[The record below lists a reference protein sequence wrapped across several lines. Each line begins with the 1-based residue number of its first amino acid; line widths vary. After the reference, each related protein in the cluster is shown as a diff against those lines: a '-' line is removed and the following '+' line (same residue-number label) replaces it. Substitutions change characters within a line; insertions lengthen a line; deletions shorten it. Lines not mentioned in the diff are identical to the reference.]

1 MANLQA
7 PRAAGYNE
15 VSGQFEAYQNS
26 FGKACVIE
34 MRRNISKAL
43 LLPGKIALLCVVLLV
58 VVAACSTRP
67 APEVTTAEGTPTATP
82 TPAAAGG
89 SAVATVASGTAGP
102 VAVEE
107 TAEGGKLVRL
117 WADPPTL
124 DPHLT
129 TDATSA
135 TIIVEVFG
143 GLVTIDPSLQ
153 VVGDLAS
160 HWEVLNEGKTYVFHL
175 RTNATF
181 HDGRQVTAQDVKW
194 SMERATDPETL
205 SLVADQYLGDIIG
218 VEAKLQGE
226 ANEITGV
233 QVVDDVTI
241 RIDIDAPKSYFLAK
255 LTYPTAFVV
264 DRHQLESDDRWFR
277 RPNATGPFKL
287 ASYELGER
295 MVLERHE
302 GYHLGAPRLQRVE
315 FILSGGTAMLMYEN
329 DEIHITGVGLA
340 DLDRLLD
347 PSEALSLELRTAP
360 PPFDT
365 RYIGLNVNE
374 PPFDD
379 PKVRL
384 ALNHAIDRAEIADIV
399 LGDLVVPAKGILPPN
414 FPGYNPETIGYE
426 YDPEKAQQLLS
437 ESKYGNDPDAL
448 GLIVLTTSGSFGANV
463 GLDTQVIQEMWRQN
477 LGIEVDVQQT
487 DYAVYLQDLHS
498 RIFQMFE
505 IGWIADYP
513 DPENFLDILFHSES
527 SNNHT
532 GYSNPQVDSLLE
544 EARLGSEEE
553 RYAQYHEIERLILA
567 DAPWIP
573 LWHGGEQY
581 ILVKPS
587 VKDYHQTPL
596 IIPKLRYVYIEE

>member
-1 MANLQA
+1 MH
-7 PRAAGYNE
+7 
-15 VSGQFEAYQNS
+15 
-26 FGKACVIE
+26 
-34 MRRNISKAL
+34 RNTFKTVPASCRGLLFAAL
-43 LLPGKIALLCVVLLV
+43 LLLL
-58 VVAACSTRP
+58 VAACSTRP
-67 APEVTTAEGTPTATP
+67 APGTAIADSADTVTPTTTAD
-82 TPAAAGG
+82 
-89 SAVATVASGTAGP
+89 ASGTAATVIPAPAAGAAASEP
-102 VAVEE
+102 DSLEDASS
-107 TAEGGKLVRL
+107 KLIRL

-135 TIIVEVFG
+135 TIIVEIFG
-143 GLVTIDPSLQ
+143 GLVTIDPNLQ
-153 VVGDLAS
+153 IVGDLAS
-160 HWEVLNEGKTYVFHL
+160 HWEVLNDGKTYVFHI
-175 RTNATF
+175 RSNATF
-181 HDGRQVTAQDVKW
+181 HDGRPVTAQDVKW

-218 VEAKLQGE
+218 VEAKLDGE
-226 ANEITGV
+226 ANEISGV

-264 DRHQLESDDRWFR
+264 DRNQVESDDRWFR

-295 MVLERHE
+295 MVLERHD
-302 GYHLGAPRLQRVE
+302 GFHLGAPRLKTVE

-347 PSEALSLELRTAP
+347 PTEELSDQLRTAP

-379 PKVRL
+379 PNVRL
-384 ALNHAIDRAEIADIV
+384 ALNYAIDRAEIADIV

-414 FPGYNPETIGYE
+414 FPGYNPDIPGYE
-426 YDPEKAQQLLS
+426 YDPEKARQLLA
-437 ESKYGNDPDAL
+437 ESKYGDDPEAL
-448 GLIVLTTSGSFGANV
+448 GLIVLTTAGSFGANV

-487 DYAVYLQDLHS
+487 DFAVYLQDLHS

-532 GYSNPQVDSLLE
+532 GYSNSQVDSLLE
-544 EARLGSEEE
+544 EARLGDPEE
-553 RYAQYHEIERLILA
+553 RYVQYHEIERLILA

-581 ILVKPS
+581 ILVKPK

>member
-1 MANLQA
+1 M
-7 PRAAGYNE
+7 
-15 VSGQFEAYQNS
+15 F
-26 FGKACVIE
+26 
-34 MRRNISKAL
+34 
-43 LLPGKIALLCVVLLV
+43 VLVL
-58 VVAACSTRP
+58 VAACSRP
-67 APEVTTAEGTPTATP
+67 APGSTNGESSPTSTPIEAPAAGTTATP
-82 TPAAAGG
+82 VPAGEVPVAEPLTEEDG
-89 SAVATVASGTAGP
+89 SAR
-102 VAVEE
+102 
-107 TAEGGKLVRL
+107 LVRL

-135 TIIVEVFG
+135 TIIVEIFG
-143 GLVTIDPSLQ
+143 GLVTIDPNLQ
-153 VVGDLAS
+153 IVGDLAS
-160 HWEVLNEGKTYVFHL
+160 HWEVLNDGKTYVFHI
-175 RTNATF
+175 RSNATF
-181 HDGRQVTAQDVKW
+181 HDGRPVTAQDVKW

-218 VEAKLQGE
+218 VEAKLEGE
-226 ANEITGV
+226 ADEISGV

-264 DRHQLESDDRWFR
+264 DRNQVGSDDRWFR

-295 MVLERHE
+295 MVLERHD
-302 GYHLGAPRLQRVE
+302 GYHLGAPRLQAVE

-347 PSEALSLELRTAP
+347 PTEELSGQLRTAP

-379 PKVRL
+379 ANVRL
-384 ALNHAIDRAEIADIV
+384 ALNYAIDRAEIADIV

-414 FPGYNPETIGYE
+414 FPGYNPDIPGYE
-426 YDPEKAQQLLS
+426 YDPDKARQLLA
-437 ESKYGNDPDAL
+437 ESKYGDDPEAL
-448 GLIVLTTSGSFGANV
+448 GLIVLTTAGSFGANV

-487 DYAVYLQDLHS
+487 DFAVYLQDLHS

-532 GYSNPQVDSLLE
+532 GYSNSQVDSLLE
-544 EARLGSEEE
+544 QARLGDPAE
-553 RYAQYHEIERLILA
+553 RYAQYQEIERLILA

>member
-1 MANLQA
+1 MD
-7 PRAAGYNE
+7 RK
-15 VSGQFEAYQNS
+15 VT
-26 FGKACVIE
+26 
-34 MRRNISKAL
+34 RAL
-43 LLPGKIALLCVVLLV
+43 LSTCKVGLLAVILLL
-58 VVAACSTRP
+58 VVAACTTRP
-67 APEVTTAEGTPTATP
+67 ATSGTTAEDSPQATATP
-82 TPAAAGG
+82 DAAAIG
-89 SAVATVASGTAGP
+89 AVATGAAVSADIEDRDGEDDTA
-102 VAVEE
+102 
-107 TAEGGKLVRL
+107 GGKLVRL

-143 GLVTIDPSLQ
+143 GLVTIDPSLEI
-153 VVGDLAS
+153 VGDLAS
-160 HWEVLNEGKTYVFHL
+160 HWEVLNEGRTYVFHI
-175 RTNATF
+175 RSNATF
-181 HDGRQVTAQDVKW
+181 HDGRKVTAQDVKW

-218 VEAKLQGE
+218 VEAKLEGE

-264 DRHQLESDDRWFR
+264 DRNQVESDDRWFR

-295 MVLERHE
+295 MVLERHD
-302 GYHLGAPRLQRVE
+302 GYHLGSPRLKTVE

-347 PSEALSLELRTAP
+347 PAEELSSQLRQAP

-384 ALNHAIDRAEIADIV
+384 SLNYAIDREEIADIV

-414 FPGYNPETIGYE
+414 FPGYNTAIGGYE
-426 YDPEKAQQLLS
+426 YDPVKARQLLS
-437 ESKYGNDPDAL
+437 ESKYGDDPDAL

-527 SNNHT
+527 GNNHT

-544 EARLGSEEE
+544 QARLGDPEE

-567 DAPWIP
+567 EAPWIP

-581 ILVKPS
+581 ILVKPE

-596 IIPKLRYVYIEE
+596 IIPKLRYVYLEE

>member
-1 MANLQA
+1 
-7 PRAAGYNE
+7 
-15 VSGQFEAYQNS
+15 V
-26 FGKACVIE
+26 
-34 MRRNISKAL
+34 L
-43 LLPGKIALLCVVLLV
+43 LSIALILL
-58 VVAACSTRP
+58 VAACSTRP
-67 APEVTTAEGTPTATP
+67 APDGTTGEGRATTTATP
-82 TPAAAGG
+82 TTEAAA
-89 SAVATVASGTAGP
+89 TAAPTIAAIPDAPGP
-102 VAVEE
+102 VS
-107 TAEGGKLVRL
+107 EGGTLVRL

-143 GLVTIDPSLQ
+143 GLVTIDPNLQ
-153 VVGDLAS
+153 IVGDLAS
-160 HWEVLNEGKTYVFHL
+160 HWEVLNQGQTYVFHL
-175 RTNATF
+175 RSNATF

-205 SLVADQYLGDIIG
+205 SLVADQYLGDIMG
-218 VEAKLQGE
+218 VEAKLEGE

-233 QVVDDVTI
+233 QVVDDVTL

-264 DRHQLESDDRWFR
+264 DRNQVESDDRWFR

-295 MVLERHE
+295 MVLERHD
-302 GYHLGAPRLQRVE
+302 GYHLGRPLLKSVE

-347 PSEALSLELRTAP
+347 PSEELSAQLKTAP

-384 ALNHAIDRAEIADIV
+384 ALNHAIDREEIADIV

-414 FPGYNPETIGYE
+414 FPGYNAENPGYE
-426 YDPEKAQQLLS
+426 YDPEKARQLLS
-437 ESKYGNDPDAL
+437 ESKYGDDPDAL
-448 GLIVLTTSGSFGANV
+448 GLIVLTTAGSFGANV

-487 DYAVYLQDLHS
+487 DFAVYLQDLHS

-553 RYAQYHEIERLILA
+553 RYGQYHEIERLILA

-581 ILVKPS
+581 ILVKPE

>member
-1 MANLQA
+1 MDRKI
-7 PRAAGYNE
+7 PRALLSTCKVGLLA
-15 VSGQFEAYQNS
+15 
-26 FGKACVIE
+26 VI
-34 MRRNISKAL
+34 
-43 LLPGKIALLCVVLLV
+43 LLV
-58 VVAACSTRP
+58 VVAACTTRP
-67 APEVTTAEGTPTATP
+67 ATSGTTAEDSPQATATP
-82 TPAAAGG
+82 DAPVIG
-89 SAVATVASGTAGP
+89 AVATGAAVSADIEDRDGEDDTA
-102 VAVEE
+102 
-107 TAEGGKLVRL
+107 GGKLVRL

-143 GLVTIDPSLQ
+143 GLVTIDPSLEI
-153 VVGDLAS
+153 VGDLAS
-160 HWEVLNEGKTYVFHL
+160 HWEVLNEGRTYVFHI
-175 RTNATF
+175 RSNATF
-181 HDGRQVTAQDVKW
+181 HDGRKVTAQDVKW

-218 VEAKLQGE
+218 VEAKLEGE

-264 DRHQLESDDRWFR
+264 DRNQIESDDRWFR

-295 MVLERHE
+295 MVLERHD
-302 GYHLGAPRLQRVE
+302 GYHLGSPRLKTVE

-347 PSEALSLELRTAP
+347 PAEELSSQLRQAP

-384 ALNHAIDRAEIADIV
+384 SLNYAIDREEIADIV

-414 FPGYNPETIGYE
+414 FPGYNTAIGGYE
-426 YDPEKAQQLLS
+426 YDPVKARQLLS
-437 ESKYGNDPDAL
+437 ESKYGDDPDAL

-527 SNNHT
+527 GNNHT

-544 EARLGSEEE
+544 QARLGDPEE

-581 ILVKPS
+581 ILVKPE

-596 IIPKLRYVYIEE
+596 IIPKLRYVYLEE

>member
-1 MANLQA
+1 M
-7 PRAAGYNE
+7 
-15 VSGQFEAYQNS
+15 F
-26 FGKACVIE
+26 
-34 MRRNISKAL
+34 
-43 LLPGKIALLCVVLLV
+43 VLVL
-58 VVAACSTRP
+58 VAACSRP
-67 APEVTTAEGTPTATP
+67 APGSTNGESSPTSTPIEAPAAGTTATP
-82 TPAAAGG
+82 VPAGEVPVAEPLTEEDG
-89 SAVATVASGTAGP
+89 SAR
-102 VAVEE
+102 
-107 TAEGGKLVRL
+107 LVRL

-135 TIIVEVFG
+135 TIIVEIFG
-143 GLVTIDPSLQ
+143 GLVTIDPNLQ
-153 VVGDLAS
+153 IVGDLAS
-160 HWEVLNEGKTYVFHL
+160 HWEVLNDGKTYVFHI
-175 RTNATF
+175 RSNATF
-181 HDGRQVTAQDVKW
+181 HDGRPVTAQDVKW

-218 VEAKLQGE
+218 VEAKLEGE
-226 ANEITGV
+226 ADEISGV

-264 DRHQLESDDRWFR
+264 DRNQVGSDDRWFR

-295 MVLERHE
+295 MVLERHD
-302 GYHLGAPRLQRVE
+302 GYHLGAPRLQAVE

-347 PSEALSLELRTAP
+347 PTEELSGQLRTAP

-379 PKVRL
+379 PNVRL
-384 ALNHAIDRAEIADIV
+384 ALNYAIDRAEIADIV

-414 FPGYNPETIGYE
+414 FPGYNPDIPGYE
-426 YDPEKAQQLLS
+426 YDPDKARQLLA
-437 ESKYGNDPDAL
+437 ESKYGDDPEAL
-448 GLIVLTTSGSFGANV
+448 GLIVLTTAGSFGANV

-487 DYAVYLQDLHS
+487 DFAVYLQDLHS

-532 GYSNPQVDSLLE
+532 GYSNSQVDSLLE
-544 EARLGSEEE
+544 QARLGDPAE
-553 RYAQYHEIERLILA
+553 RYAQYQEIERLILA

-581 ILVKPS
+581 LLVKPS

>member
-1 MANLQA
+1 MAEPLT
-7 PRAAGYNE
+7 E
-15 VSGQFEAYQNS
+15 ED
-26 FGKACVIE
+26 
-34 MRRNISKAL
+34 
-43 LLPGKIALLCVVLLV
+43 
-58 VVAACSTRP
+58 
-67 APEVTTAEGTPTATP
+67 
-82 TPAAAGG
+82 G
-89 SAVATVASGTAGP
+89 SAR
-102 VAVEE
+102 
-107 TAEGGKLVRL
+107 LVRL

-135 TIIVEVFG
+135 TIIVEIFG
-143 GLVTIDPSLQ
+143 GLVTIDPNLQ
-153 VVGDLAS
+153 IVGDLAS
-160 HWEVLNEGKTYVFHL
+160 HWEVLNDGKTYVFHI
-175 RTNATF
+175 RSNATF
-181 HDGRQVTAQDVKW
+181 HDGRPVTAQDVKW

-218 VEAKLQGE
+218 VEAKLEGE
-226 ANEITGV
+226 ADEISGV

-264 DRHQLESDDRWFR
+264 DRNQVGSDDRWFR

-295 MVLERHE
+295 MVLERHD
-302 GYHLGAPRLQRVE
+302 GYHLGAPRLQAVE

-347 PSEALSLELRTAP
+347 PTEELSGQLRTAP

-379 PKVRL
+379 ANVRL
-384 ALNHAIDRAEIADIV
+384 ALNYAIDRAEIADIV

-414 FPGYNPETIGYE
+414 FPGYNPDIPGYE
-426 YDPEKAQQLLS
+426 YDPDKARQLLA
-437 ESKYGNDPDAL
+437 ESKYGDDPEAL
-448 GLIVLTTSGSFGANV
+448 GLIVLTTAGSFGANV

-487 DYAVYLQDLHS
+487 DFAVYLQDLHS

-532 GYSNPQVDSLLE
+532 GYSNSQVDSLLE
-544 EARLGSEEE
+544 QARLGDPEE
-553 RYAQYHEIERLILA
+553 RYAQYQEIERLILA

-581 ILVKPS
+581 LLVKPS

>member
-15 VSGQFEAYQNS
+15 VLGQFVAYQNS
-26 FGKACVIE
+26 LGKACVIE
-34 MRRNISKAL
+34 MRRNISRAL
-43 LLPGKIALLCVVLLV
+43 LTPGKITLLCVVLLV

-67 APEVTTAEGTPTATP
+67 APEVTTTEGTPTATP
-82 TPAAAGG
+82 TTAPGGG
-89 SAVATVASGTAGP
+89 SAGATVPSGTAAP

-107 TAEGGKLVRL
+107 LAEGGKLVRL

-143 GLVTIDPSLQ
+143 GLVTIDPNLQ
-153 VVGDLAS
+153 IVGDLAS

-175 RTNATF
+175 RANATF

-264 DRHQLESDDRWFR
+264 DRQQLESDDRWFR

-302 GYHLGAPRLQRVE
+302 GYHLGAPRLQSVE

-347 PSEALSLELRTAP
+347 PSEALSRELRTAP

-414 FPGYNPETIGYE
+414 FPGYNPETSGYE

-587 VKDYHQTPL
+587 VKDYYQTPL

>member
-1 MANLQA
+1 MLRKIVTPTPALF
-7 PRAAGYNE
+7 RAILL
-15 VSGQFEAYQNS
+15 S
-26 FGKACVIE
+26 
-34 MRRNISKAL
+34 AL
-43 LLPGKIALLCVVLLV
+43 VLVLL
-58 VVAACSTRP
+58 AACSTRP
-67 APEVTTAEGTPTATP
+67 APEDTTSEASP
-82 TPAAAGG
+82 TPAPTAAPAAATAAAADPAQ
-89 SAVATVASGTAGP
+89 SAVEQDDGA
-102 VAVEE
+102 
-107 TAEGGKLVRL
+107 KLVRL

-143 GLVTIDPSLQ
+143 GLVTIDPNLEII
-153 VVGDLAS
+153 GDLAS
-160 HWEVLNEGKTYVFHL
+160 HWEILNQGKTYVFHL
-175 RTNATF
+175 RSNATF
-181 HDGRQVTAQDVKW
+181 HDGRPVTAQDVKW

-218 VEAKLQGE
+218 VEAKLAGE

-233 QVVDDVTI
+233 QVVDDVTL

-264 DRHQLESDDRWFR
+264 DRNQVETDDRWFR

-295 MVLERHE
+295 MVLERHD
-302 GYHLGAPRLQRVE
+302 GYHLGPPRLKTVE
-315 FILSGGTAMLMYEN
+315 LILSGGTAMLMYEN

-347 PSEALSLELRTAP
+347 PTEELSSELRTAP

-379 PKVRL
+379 PNVRL
-384 ALNHAIDRAEIADIV
+384 ALNYAIDRAEIADIV

-414 FPGYNPETIGYE
+414 FPGYNPAIPGYE
-426 YDPEKAQQLLS
+426 YDPQKARQLLA
-437 ESKYGNDPDAL
+437 ESKYGDDPEAL
-448 GLIVLTTSGSFGANV
+448 GLIVLTTAGSFGANV

-527 SNNHT
+527 GNNHT

-544 EARLGSEEE
+544 EARLGDPEE

-581 ILVKPS
+581 ILVKPQ

>member
-1 MANLQA
+1 MH
-7 PRAAGYNE
+7 
-15 VSGQFEAYQNS
+15 
-26 FGKACVIE
+26 
-34 MRRNISKAL
+34 RNTFKTVPALCRGLLLAAL
-43 LLPGKIALLCVVLLV
+43 LLLL
-58 VVAACSTRP
+58 VAACSTRP
-67 APEVTTAEGTPTATP
+67 APGTAIDDSAATATP
-82 TPAAAGG
+82 TTTADAGG
-89 SAVATVASGTAGP
+89 TAATAIPAPAVGATASEPDSLEDDGA
-102 VAVEE
+102 
-107 TAEGGKLVRL
+107 KLVRL

-135 TIIVEVFG
+135 TIIVEIFG
-143 GLVTIDPSLQ
+143 GLVTIDPNLQ
-153 VVGDLAS
+153 IVGDLAS
-160 HWEVLNEGKTYVFHL
+160 HWEVLNDGKTYVFHI
-175 RTNATF
+175 RSNATF
-181 HDGRQVTAQDVKW
+181 HDGRPVTAQDVKW

-218 VEAKLQGE
+218 VEAKLDGE
-226 ANEITGV
+226 ANEISGV

-264 DRHQLESDDRWFR
+264 DRNQVESDDRWFR

-295 MVLERHE
+295 MVLERHD
-302 GYHLGAPRLQRVE
+302 GFHLGAPRLKTVE

-347 PSEALSLELRTAP
+347 PSEELSDQLRTAP

-379 PKVRL
+379 PNVRL
-384 ALNHAIDRAEIADIV
+384 ALNYAIDRAEIADIV

-414 FPGYNPETIGYE
+414 FPGYNPDIPGYE
-426 YDPEKAQQLLS
+426 YDPAKARQLLA
-437 ESKYGNDPDAL
+437 ESKYGDDPEAL
-448 GLIVLTTSGSFGANV
+448 GLIVLTTAGSFGANV

-487 DYAVYLQDLHS
+487 DFAVYLQDLHS

-527 SNNHT
+527 GNNHT

-544 EARLGSEEE
+544 EARLGDPEE

-581 ILVKPS
+581 ILVKPK